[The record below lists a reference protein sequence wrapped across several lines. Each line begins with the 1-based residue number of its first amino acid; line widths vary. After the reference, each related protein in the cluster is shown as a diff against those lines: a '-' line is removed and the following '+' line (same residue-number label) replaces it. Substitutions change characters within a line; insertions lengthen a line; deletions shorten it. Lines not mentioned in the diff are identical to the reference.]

1 MFVGFPVH
9 HPLYGATIDIGAKLI
24 NDGCL
29 AIVDQHVAG
38 FMEMKEP
45 MIGILLNQYNGMA

>member
-1 MFVGFPVH
+1 MGFPVH

-45 MIGILLNQYNGMA
+45 MIGIRLNQYNGMA